1 MLEQRTEKSG
11 KILVT
16 GATGKVGS
24 LLIPNRTSLGADV
37 RALVRDESKAQ
48 GLKDLGVEIVVGDL
62 DKPDTPDAAF
72 RGVDKVFL
80 ITPPN
85 PNQVIQAENGIQAAK
100 RAGNPLIVRLS
111 ARAVREMPG
120 ALPRV
125 SGQHA
130 EIDVMLKASGLPYTI
145 IAPHFFMQN
154 TMMAAQTVAS
164 DGVVY
169 MPFKDGKTGMIDV
182 RDIVDVAVKV
192 LTEDGHEG
200 KTYDLTGPA
209 SISFHDV
216 AAALSKVLGKQV
228 DYVDVPLEAGRDA
241 MIGMGLSEWI
251 GDAMTEYFQAF
262 SAGYGDF
269 ATPDVEN
276 VTGHPARSYETFARD
291 FAQVF
296 GNAVVEATTA

>member
-1 MLEQRTEKSG
+1 MLEQRTEKFG

-16 GATGKVGS
+16 GATGNVGS
-24 LLIPNRTSLGADV
+24 LLIPSLTDLGADV
-37 RALVRDESKAQ
+37 RAMVRDESKAQ
-48 GLKDLGVEIVVGDL
+48 GLKDAGVEVVVGDL
-62 DKPDTPDAAF
+62 DKPETLDAAF

-85 PNQVIQAENGIQAAK
+85 TNQVIQAANGIRAAK
-100 RAGNPLIVRLS
+100 RCGNPFLVRLS
-111 ARAVREMPG
+111 AGPFQEIPI

-182 RDIVDVAVKV
+182 RDIMDVAVKV

-216 AAALSKVLGKQV
+216 AAALSKALGKEV
-228 DYVDVPLEAGRDA
+228 KYVDVPLEAGRDA
-241 MIGMGLSEWI
+241 MIGMGLSEWV

-269 ATPDVEN
+269 STPDVEK

-296 GNAVVEATTA
+296 GGALQTA

>member
-1 MLEQRTEKSG
+1 MLEQRTEKFG

-16 GATGKVGS
+16 GATGNVGS
-24 LLIPNRTSLGADV
+24 ILVPILTNLGADV

-48 GLKDLGVEIVVGDL
+48 GLKDAGAEIVVGDL
-62 DKPDTPDAAF
+62 DKPDTLDAAF

-85 PNQVIQAENGIQAAK
+85 PNQVIQFENGIQAAK
-100 RAGNPLIVRLS
+100 RAGSPFIVRLS
-111 ARAVREMPG
+111 AGAVREMPG

-130 EIDVMLKASGLPYTI
+130 DIDVMLKASGLPYTI
-145 IAPHFFMQN
+145 IAPHFYMQN
-154 TMMAAQTVAS
+154 TMMAGQTVAS

-182 RDIVDVAVKV
+182 RDIADVAVKV

-209 SISFHDV
+209 SISFGDV
-216 AAALSKVLGKQV
+216 ATGLSKVLGKQV
-228 DYVDVPLEAGRDA
+228 NYVDVPLEAGRDA
-241 MIGMGLSEWI
+241 MIGMGLSEWV

-262 SAGYGDF
+262 SEDYGDF
-269 ATPDVEN
+269 TTPDVEK
-276 VTGHPARSYETFARD
+276 VTGNPPRSYETFASD

-296 GNAVVEATTA
+296 GGAP